1 MSKHDCLEPIS
12 GQVKLARIDTRETH
26 GMTQEEAEA
35 HYLVLQARLKKLQER
50 FYAAN
55 SHALLLLLQGMDT
68 SGKDGTIKKV
78 VDAVD
83 PQGVHL
89 ASFKAP
95 TAEELAHDFLWR
107 IHQQVPAKGQIGIFN
122 RSHYEDVLIVRV
134 RSFVPENIWRRRYE
148 QINNFEKNLAD
159 TGTIIIKVMLHISK
173 AEQKARLEARLADP
187 EKRWKFNPGDLKE
200 REKWDDYQEAY
211 EAALEKCSHPHA
223 PWYVI
228 PADRKWYRNW
238 AITQLLVNALEKL
251 NPKFPQID
259 HGTVVIPD

>member
-1 MSKHDCLEPIS
+1 MSKHPCLEPIS
-12 GQVKLARIDTRETH
+12 GKVKLADIDPRKTH
-26 GMTQEEAEA
+26 GMTQDEAEA
-35 HYLVLQARLKKLQER
+35 LYLVLQGRLRKLQER

-55 SHALLLLLQGMDT
+55 TNPLLLILQGMDT

-107 IHQQVPAKGQIGIFN
+107 IHQQVPARGQIGIFN

-134 RSFVPENIWRRRYE
+134 RNFVPESIWRRRYE
-148 QINNFEKNLAD
+148 QINDFEEILAD
-159 TGTIIIKVMLHISK
+159 TGTIIIKVMLHISR
-173 AEQKARLEARLADP
+173 AEQKARIEARLADP
-187 EKRWKFNPGDLKE
+187 EKRWKFNPADLKE
-200 REKWDDYQEAY
+200 REKWDDYQKAY
-211 EAALEKCSHPHA
+211 EDALEECSHPHA

-251 NPKFPQID
+251 DPKFPTID
-259 HGTVVIPD
+259 HGPVVIPD